1 MCAVQKKAWKVC
13 AFHIAFNSL
22 WKQLWKNLSENREF
36 SNSLHRRWTSCGKWF
51 PTFPTVRRE
60 NRLIFQH
67 LVESDVENMGNT
79 AENQNDISQKQR
91 SFLEKLAVQI
101 VEKQIGYST
110 ECRVYYS
117 YIAGNCNQSTD
128 AER

>member
-1 MCAVQKKAWKVC
+1 
-13 AFHIAFNSL
+13 
-22 WKQLWKNLSENREF
+22 
-36 SNSLHRRWTSCGKWF
+36 
-51 PTFPTVRRE
+51 VRRE